1 MVRGDCKMNITEKDI
16 LAAKQKALNLRDKII
31 QAKATY
37 DEVLKNIENCK
48 KELLD
53 LGVEVDEDLSVIDE
67 KITKME
73 EEIENLYNLAEEKI
87 KKWTL

>member
-1 MVRGDCKMNITEKDI
+1 MNITEKDI